1 MLIAIDVTVVI
12 RIVQVKMASDGGS
25 MELKQLC
32 CYFHVGG
39 HFKSNPEG
47 IAQYIGGNVKMRN
60 IKEGI
65 KLESLREMIASWLE
79 VDCNNCDI
87 KYTIMFDEKVLID
100 LDDEEEVVNLF
111 AQMKGLVTSIWHQ
124 KKMITHL
131 P

>member
-1 MLIAIDVTVVI
+1 
-12 RIVQVKMASDGGS
+12 MASDGGS

-47 IAQYIGGNVKMRN
+47 IAQYIGGYVKMRN

-65 KLESLREMIASWLE
+65 KLESLREMIASWLG

-111 AQMKGLVTSIWHQ
+111 AHNERIGHIYIGQKNDNTSPI
-124 KKMITHL
+124 MNVDM
-131 P
+131 